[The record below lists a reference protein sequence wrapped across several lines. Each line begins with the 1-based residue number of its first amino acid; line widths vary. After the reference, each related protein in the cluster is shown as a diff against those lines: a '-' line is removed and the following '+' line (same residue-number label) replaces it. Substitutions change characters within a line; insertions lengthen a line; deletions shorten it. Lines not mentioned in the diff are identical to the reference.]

1 MSPHLEVDTVAVRA
15 VAADVSRLADRV
27 SAALAEVPAPVPV
40 PRWSTS
46 DAAGD
51 AADAARRSLAE
62 AAWAV
67 GEAAREIIAALHDY
81 QAADERAE
89 SRLRGAV

>member
-1 MSPHLEVDTVAVRA
+1 MSPHLEVDTAAVRV

-27 SAALAEVPAPVPV
+27 SAGLAESPVPVSV
-40 PRWSTS
+40 PRWSTT
-46 DAAGD
+46 DVAGD

-62 AAWAV
+62 AAFAV
-67 GEAAREIIAALHDY
+67 GETAREIIAALHDY

-89 SRLRGAV
+89 ARLRGAV